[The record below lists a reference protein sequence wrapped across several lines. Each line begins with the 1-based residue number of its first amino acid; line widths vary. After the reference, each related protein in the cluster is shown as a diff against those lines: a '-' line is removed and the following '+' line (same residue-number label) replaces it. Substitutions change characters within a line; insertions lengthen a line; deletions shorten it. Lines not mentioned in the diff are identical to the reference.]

1 MMTMMMMPP
10 PLIMVMIILSL
21 SEAIA
26 SVLLMSHM
34 SHNLF
39 FIASSS
45 VPADNGENTDS
56 TIYYGSNDE

>member
-1 MMTMMMMPP
+1 MT
-10 PLIMVMIILSL
+10 LL
-21 SEAIA
+21 EAIA

-45 VPADNGENTDS
+45 VPTDNGEDTDNTTYHS
-56 TIYYGSNDE
+56 SNDQQW